1 MWRELLQLHRG
12 WHRDLPQQVQSG
24 GTLLELSGTTLKW
37 DAADRCEHRA
47 AVGADDDLE
56 GPSSHRAVGDHD
68 VRTWQAN
75 QPPGVCSPGATPPTF
90 RDAPALERPDR
101 TATSRP
107 GARGIETG
115 SYGARHR
122 FVARTSVVRPHCRR
136 SARNRPLRAT
146 VGPTWVSMAGKED
159 WAATVSR
166 PSKLSL
172 AAQSRIPAML
182 TQEWVC
188 W

>member
-1 MWRELLQLHRG
+1 VASPRRAESMFGWCRQAVKKGLIELDNGPH
-12 WHRDLPQQVQSG
+12 VQ
-24 GTLLELSGTTLKW
+24 W
-37 DAADRCEHRA
+37 
-47 AVGADDDLE
+47 
-56 GPSSHRAVGDHD
+56 GDHE
-68 VRTWQAN
+68 VRTRKAN
-75 QPPGVCSPGATPPTF
+75 QPPGVCSPGATPPAF
-90 RDAPALERPDR
+90 RDATALERPDR
-101 TATSRP
+101 TVTSRSR
-107 GARGIETG
+107 ARGIETG
-115 SYGARHR
+115 SQGACHT
-122 FVARTSVVRPHCRR
+122 FVARTSVVRPYCRR

-166 PSKLSL
+166 PSEIPL

>member
-1 MWRELLQLHRG
+1 MVLIPGNSLERHWNGALLTDVNTALQWTQTMTWKGLHPIVQWVTTTYERG
-12 WHRDLPQQVQSG
+12 KRISRQAFAPLAQRLQRSQTLP
-24 GTLLELSGTTLKW
+24 
-37 DAADRCEHRA
+37 H
-47 AVGADDDLE
+47 
-56 GPSSHRAVGDHD
+56 
-68 VRTWQAN
+68 
-75 QPPGVCSPGATPPTF
+75 
-90 RDAPALERPDR
+90 LERPDR
-101 TATSRP
+101 TATSRS

-146 VGPTWVSMAGKED
+146 VGPTWGSMAGKED